1 MPSET
6 AHVYDFR
13 PVEPAD
19 LARLGA
25 WLAEPHVARW
35 WSDPATGIATIEAH
49 IAPEDSVEPFLVLTD
64 GRPIGYLQSY
74 RIDAEEDHPY
84 RDQPPGTVGI
94 DQFIGEADLV
104 GRGHGPRFIDDF
116 VRRLFE
122 SGVPRVLVDPAPDN
136 TAAIRA
142 YDKAGF
148 RAIDRRTSIY
158 GPAILMVRD
167 REHRMSFQ

>member
-1 MPSET
+1 MSKQFTESVVEDAALEWFGELGYRVIDT
-6 AHVYDFR
+6 AQIY
-13 PVEPAD
+13 
-19 LARLGA
+19 GN
-25 WLAEPHVARW
+25 
-35 WSDPATGIATIEAH
+35 
-49 IAPEDSVEPFLVLTD
+49 
-64 GRPIGYLQSY
+64 
-74 RIDAEEDHPY
+74 
-84 RDQPPGTVGI
+84 
-94 DQFIGEADLV
+94 EADV
-104 GRGHGPRFIDDF
+104 GQAI
-116 VRRLFE
+116 FE